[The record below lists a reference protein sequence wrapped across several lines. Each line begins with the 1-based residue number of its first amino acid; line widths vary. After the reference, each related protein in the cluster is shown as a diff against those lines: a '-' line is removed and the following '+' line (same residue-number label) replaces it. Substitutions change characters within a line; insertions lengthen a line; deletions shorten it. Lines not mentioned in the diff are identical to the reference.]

1 MLEPPFTGSHI
12 DILKTGY
19 STNQNWT
26 SFYGFGPAIN
36 VVSATL
42 DHINVTVHNG
52 AARIYVYNTTTTT
65 TTTTTITIT
74 NSWLYSGPVSNGPYA
89 SGNGTI
95 IAHNVAHNSGS
106 ERSSSFLGNFL
117 KDDIYSYDSVAH
129 SVGIGSATYYALETI
144 EEDNALRDWEYGPV
158 VFSAGALV

>member
-19 STNQNWT
+19 SNNQNWM

-36 VVSATL
+36 VV
-42 DHINVTVHNG
+42 
-52 AARIYVYNTTTTT
+52 
-65 TTTTTITIT
+65 
-74 NSWLYSGPVSNGPYA
+74 NGPYA

-144 EEDNALRDWEYGPV
+144 EENNALRDWEYGPV

>member
-36 VVSATL
+36 VLQHSTISTL
-42 DHINVTVHNG
+42 PSTM
-52 AARIYVYNTTTTT
+52 AQQEST
-65 TTTTTITIT
+65 
-74 NSWLYSGPVSNGPYA
+74 NGPYA